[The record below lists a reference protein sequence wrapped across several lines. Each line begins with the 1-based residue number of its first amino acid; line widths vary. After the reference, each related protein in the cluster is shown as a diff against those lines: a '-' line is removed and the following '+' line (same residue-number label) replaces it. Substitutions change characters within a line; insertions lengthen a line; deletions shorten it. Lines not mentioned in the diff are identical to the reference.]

1 MDKASGLTSLRTILT
16 RTGDGSPTLYVP
28 ELKEHYHSSY
38 GALQESNF
46 VFIQKGLNRKIE
58 KTNIRLF
65 EVGYG
70 TGLNAL
76 LSCIEAGKN
85 KKFICY
91 HSIEKFPV
99 EGPIWLEFGKY
110 FYKNAL
116 MSKLFYHINECE
128 WDKEIPITK
137 YFTLKKIKSDITTYH
152 NTGLY
157 DVIFFDAFSPEVQPE
172 MWSADIFLKMAGMME
187 KGGIL
192 STYSAKGQVRRN
204 MISAGLEV
212 ERTAGPPGKREIL
225 VATRKG

>member
-1 MDKASGLTSLRTILT
+1 MDKISALTSISTILT
-16 RTGDGSPTLYVP
+16 RTGDGSPTLFVP
-28 ELKEHYHSSY
+28 ELNEHYHSSY
-38 GALQESNF
+38 GALQESAF
-46 VFIQKGLNRKIE
+46 VFIQKALNRKIE
-58 KTNIRLF
+58 KNNIMLF

-85 KKFICY
+85 NKFIRY

-99 EGPIWLEFGKY
+99 EKPVWLELGKY
-110 FYKNAL
+110 FYKNAR
-116 MSKLFYHINECE
+116 MSKLFHDINDCE

-137 YFTLKKIKSDITTYH
+137 YFTLKKIKSDIKTYH

-157 DVIFFDAFSPEVQPE
+157 DVVFFDAFSPKVQPE
-172 MWSADIFLKMAGMME
+172 MWSAGIFRKIAGIMG
-187 KGGIL
+187 KGAVL

-212 ERTAGPPGKREIL
+212 ERTPGPPGKREML
-225 VATRKG
+225 VATKTG